1 MRCSRVVIVTRRTAE
16 LVFPDILDYVE
27 QSRRKSMSRKYFI
40 SFVAVICICFG
51 THAAAQEPHPIPPE
65 QFEKLHAMF
74 KTQPGESRFWELP
87 WMTQLDEALKKG
99 AVEGKPIFVWCGA
112 GGAPVGVC

>member
-1 MRCSRVVIVTRRTAE
+1 MKRDLFFSFLWLSA
-16 LVFPDILDYVE
+16 LVAMP
-27 QSRRKSMSRKYFI
+27 
-40 SFVAVICICFG
+40 
-51 THAAAQEPHPIPPE
+51 AAAQQSKPIRTE
-65 QFEKLHAMF
+65 QFDKLHAMF

-99 AVEGKPIFVWCGA
+99 AAEGKPILVWCGA